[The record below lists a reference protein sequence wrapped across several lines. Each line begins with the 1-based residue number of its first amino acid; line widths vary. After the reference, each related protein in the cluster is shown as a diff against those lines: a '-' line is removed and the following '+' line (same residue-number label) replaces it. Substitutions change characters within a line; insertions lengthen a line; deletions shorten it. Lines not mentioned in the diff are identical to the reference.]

1 MHSSKGAW
9 HFSHPFPIWLLSSI
23 PPHFLLL
30 ALTHSPVNIV
40 MKPQQVQLWVNPLPQ
55 ILHIR
60 RALWRRLAFHLPLPN
75 QQLLFPFTLKAI
87 SEYYQLLRK
96 CTVQARA
103 ELEIHRDL
111 GWATEKVVIAFRAAV
126 SRYSYVSRHYVCSTA
141 NFSGKWS
148 PAVPAEVAQSQHWVE
163 PRHISAGANYH
174 VSKGWI
180 NRHIMNATPGGRFF

>member
-1 MHSSKGAW
+1 M
-9 HFSHPFPIWLLSSI
+9 WLLSSI
-23 PPHFLLL
+23 PLHFLLL
-30 ALTHSPVNIV
+30 ALTRSPVNIDV
-40 MKPQQVQLWVNPLPQ
+40 TPQQVQLWLNPLPQ
-55 ILHIR
+55 ILHTR
-60 RALWRRLAFHLPLPN
+60 RALWWRLAFHLPLPN

-96 CTVQARA
+96 RTVQARA
-103 ELEIHRDL
+103 ELEIHQDL

-126 SRYSYVSRHYVCSTA
+126 SRYVRRHYVCSTA
-141 NFSGKWS
+141 NFSGKRS

-163 PRHISAGANYH
+163 LRHISAGANYH